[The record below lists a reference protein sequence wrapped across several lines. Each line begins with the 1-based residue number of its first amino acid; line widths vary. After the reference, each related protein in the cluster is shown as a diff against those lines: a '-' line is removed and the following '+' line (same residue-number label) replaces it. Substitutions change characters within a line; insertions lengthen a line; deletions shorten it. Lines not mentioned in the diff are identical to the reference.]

1 MGVCLPPPV
10 SWLENRS
17 RSRAV
22 ASITPLRKRVTIM
35 HIIVLGGAG
44 AMGRVAVRTLI
55 EYEDVDQVTIADY
68 NEERAREVASS
79 FVSSKI
85 QVRQIDVTNEER
97 LDQLLRGADV
107 VLNAVDYVFNLLVL
121 KACIRERV
129 HYADLGGLFHMTRKM
144 LELQD
149 EAEAAGITAIAG
161 IGGTPGITNML
172 ARLAVD
178 QLDSVE
184 AIRVQLG
191 CGDATPSTAPLV
203 APYSIRTILDEFTKE
218 PQVYQDGAWYPQ
230 QPLSGQEEIVFPS
243 PVGRASAIYSL
254 HSECAL
260 FPLSFRDKGI
270 QHVSFKIA
278 FPGDFMM
285 KLKFLVDLGF
295 GSDELVTV
303 RSVRV
308 SPREVLARLLEAF
321 PAEDVE
327 PQDCDVLRVVV
338 TGKSG
343 RESLE
348 ITHQIV
354 VLPYRPWG
362 ISAGALDTGMPL
374 AIAGRMLA
382 RGEITRRGVLGPE
395 MCIPVA
401 PFFNELVRYNMYVES
416 EVRTR

>member
-1 MGVCLPPPV
+1 
-10 SWLENRS
+10 
-17 RSRAV
+17 
-22 ASITPLRKRVTIM
+22 
-35 HIIVLGGAG
+35 
-44 AMGRVAVRTLI
+44 MGRVTVRTLI
-55 EYEDVDQVTIADY
+55 EYEDIDQVTIADY
-68 NEERAREVASS
+68 NEERAHEVASS

-85 QVRQIDVTNEER
+85 QVRQIDVTHEER
-97 LDQLLRGADV
+97 LAQLLHGADV
-107 VLNAVDYVFNLLVL
+107 ILNAVDYAFNLLVL

-129 HYADLGGLFHMTRKM
+129 YYADLGGLFHMTRRM

-178 QLDSVE
+178 TLDSVE
-184 AIRVQLG
+184 TIKVQLG
-191 CGDATPSTAPLV
+191 CGDATPATAPLV

-218 PQVYQDGAWYPQ
+218 PQVYQDGLWYPQ
-230 QPLSGQEEIVFPS
+230 QPLSGQEEIVFPD
-243 PVGRASAIYSL
+243 PVGRANAIYSL

-260 FPLSFRDKGI
+260 FPLSFREKGI
-270 QHVSFKIA
+270 KHVSFKIA
-278 FPGDFMM
+278 FPGDFMT

-295 GSDELVTV
+295 GSDEPINV
-303 RSVRV
+303 RGVRV
-308 SPREVLARLLEAF
+308 SSREVLARLLENF

-338 TGKSG
+338 TGKAG
-343 RESLE
+343 GQSLE
-348 ITHQIV
+348 ITNQVI
-354 VLPYRPWG
+354 VLPYHRWG
-362 ISAGALDTGMPL
+362 ISAGALDTGVPL

-401 PFFNELVRYNMYVES
+401 PFFNELVRYDMHVEC
-416 EVRTR
+416 ETHVR